1 MPFLDRS
8 RQGICHDVISHF
20 DLISISSQW
29 VALTVLRK
37 HGKKFQRKV
46 SVVVE
51 KFKYEIVKKHAET
64 FAAMTETEKRIEIM
78 ISDIEKS
85 ILSVKELQTSR
96 DLGLVFEYKS
106 RNEEFRN
113 ALLTKHNASL
123 PTFVANKIKEDKL
136 YELFGSL
143 TMASDEIKTV
153 EQGVKTKSRKCHSR
167 STTQIKD
174 LCELE
179 TDQTRKQKCQVN
191 V

>member
-1 MPFLDRS
+1 
-8 RQGICHDVISHF
+8 
-20 DLISISSQW
+20 
-29 VALTVLRK
+29 
-37 HGKKFQRKV
+37 
-46 SVVVE
+46 
-51 KFKYEIVKKHAET
+51 
-64 FAAMTETEKRIEIM
+64 M